1 MATATIPLKGSASME
16 SKKVSIS
23 SKRQITIPQKF
34 FTLLGFNTEA
44 ECIMRGNELV
54 LRPVKENTSGEFAE
68 QILADLIRQGYSGEE
83 LLEKFKQTQRKIRPA
98 VEAMLAE
105 ADRVAESKSG
115 GYSLEDVFGTE
126 DEKMTQ
132 VQILPPAAKFLKKL
146 KDKKL
151 KSLYKEAI
159 EMICEDYSIGEEKT
173 GDLAGMYGYDIY
185 YNKTNYE
192 LAYRVR
198 QLDDLIIIVIMAG
211 TRENFYEE
219 LKRYIR
225 TI

>member
-83 LLEKFKQTQRKIRPA
+83 LLEKFKQAQRKIRPA
-98 VEAMLAE
+98 VEAMLSE

-126 DEKMTQ
+126 DEK
-132 VQILPPAAKFLKKL
+132 
-146 KDKKL
+146 
-151 KSLYKEAI
+151 
-159 EMICEDYSIGEEKT
+159 
-173 GDLAGMYGYDIY
+173 
-185 YNKTNYE
+185 
-192 LAYRVR
+192 
-198 QLDDLIIIVIMAG
+198 
-211 TRENFYEE
+211 
-219 LKRYIR
+219 
-225 TI
+225 

>member
-83 LLEKFKQTQRKIRPA
+83 LLEKFKQTRKVRPA

-105 ADRVAESKSG
+105 ADRIAESKSG

-126 DEKMTQ
+126 DEK
-132 VQILPPAAKFLKKL
+132 
-146 KDKKL
+146 
-151 KSLYKEAI
+151 
-159 EMICEDYSIGEEKT
+159 
-173 GDLAGMYGYDIY
+173 
-185 YNKTNYE
+185 
-192 LAYRVR
+192 
-198 QLDDLIIIVIMAG
+198 
-211 TRENFYEE
+211 
-219 LKRYIR
+219 
-225 TI
+225 

>member
-1 MATATIPLKGSASME
+1 MPTATIPLKGSASME

-44 ECIMRGNELV
+44 ECIMHRNELI

-83 LLEKFKQTQRKIRPA
+83 LLEKFKQAQRKVRPA

-105 ADRVAESKSG
+105 ADRIAESKSG

-126 DEKMTQ
+126 DEK
-132 VQILPPAAKFLKKL
+132 
-146 KDKKL
+146 
-151 KSLYKEAI
+151 
-159 EMICEDYSIGEEKT
+159 
-173 GDLAGMYGYDIY
+173 
-185 YNKTNYE
+185 
-192 LAYRVR
+192 
-198 QLDDLIIIVIMAG
+198 
-211 TRENFYEE
+211 
-219 LKRYIR
+219 
-225 TI
+225 

>member
-83 LLEKFKQTQRKIRPA
+83 LLEKFKQAQRKIRP
-98 VEAMLAE
+98 EAMLAE

-126 DEKMTQ
+126 DEK
-132 VQILPPAAKFLKKL
+132 
-146 KDKKL
+146 
-151 KSLYKEAI
+151 
-159 EMICEDYSIGEEKT
+159 
-173 GDLAGMYGYDIY
+173 
-185 YNKTNYE
+185 
-192 LAYRVR
+192 
-198 QLDDLIIIVIMAG
+198 
-211 TRENFYEE
+211 
-219 LKRYIR
+219 
-225 TI
+225 

>member
-1 MATATIPLKGSASME
+1 MFSERRMKNDTGTDSSTCNK
-16 SKKVSIS
+16 IS
-23 SKRQITIPQKF
+23 
-34 FTLLGFNTEA
+34 E
-44 ECIMRGNELV
+44 
-54 LRPVKENTSGEFAE
+54 
-68 QILADLIRQGYSGEE
+68 
-83 LLEKFKQTQRKIRPA
+83 
-98 VEAMLAE
+98 
-105 ADRVAESKSG
+105 
-115 GYSLEDVFGTE
+115 
-126 DEKMTQ
+126 
-132 VQILPPAAKFLKKL
+132 KL

-198 QLDDLIIIVIMAG
+198 QLDDLIIIIIMAG

>member
-54 LRPVKENTSGEFAE
+54 LRPVKVNTSGEFAE

-126 DEKMTQ
+126 DEK
-132 VQILPPAAKFLKKL
+132 
-146 KDKKL
+146 
-151 KSLYKEAI
+151 
-159 EMICEDYSIGEEKT
+159 
-173 GDLAGMYGYDIY
+173 
-185 YNKTNYE
+185 
-192 LAYRVR
+192 
-198 QLDDLIIIVIMAG
+198 
-211 TRENFYEE
+211 
-219 LKRYIR
+219 
-225 TI
+225 